1 MGVAF
6 YVAFSFLK
14 TVVWN
19 VQLNVVVY
27 QICYKFVFRTL
38 LLNIVLGVLVLKPLS
53 LAFTVVVFLLKL
65 AMCCGCC
72 GLCFRRSKSTVVE
85 RNHHGQQYDPR
96 QQSGGAMRPS
106 QKQMNLKQ
114 SSVPVAPGKPQIKKR
129 K

>member
-19 VQLNVVVY
+19 VLLNVVVY
-27 QICYKFVFRTL
+27 QICYKMLFRTL

-72 GLCFRRSKSTVVE
+72 GLCFRRSSKSTVVE

-96 QQSGGAMRPS
+96 QQS
-106 QKQMNLKQ
+106 
-114 SSVPVAPGKPQIKKR
+114 SVPVAPGKPQIKKR